1 VTVNL
6 ESVLRPLRRWPD
18 FESPELQAWDA
29 ADRLILD
36 EAGDRLLGADVAV
49 VGDNYGA
56 LTLGALHLGAAS
68 VHVHQ
73 DSLTGELALAANA
86 AASATS
92 HLAGAPMSF
101 ETRAVR
107 FRAIPLE
114 VGAFSACSLVLVRL
128 PRSLEALDEIA
139 AIVSAGAAPNV
150 TVLAGGRLKHL
161 SLSMNEV
168 LLRHFGSV
176 TATRA
181 RQKSRVL
188 VAQQPVVGAV
198 PEPRRRYYADLGLWV
213 VATGGVFAGASVDIG
228 TRAMLEV
235 LDQAPTVRRAI
246 DFGCGT
252 GVLATA
258 LARSQPGAEIVA
270 SDVSVSAVASARLTA
285 EANGVRIATKRD
297 DALSLEPNASADLI
311 VLNPPFHSGAA
322 VHSSAATRMFEAAA
336 RVLGPGGELWTVWNS
351 HLAYKPALRKAI
363 GATREVSRT
372 AKFTVTVSTR

>member
-1 VTVNL
+1 MTVDL
-6 ESVLRPLRRWPD
+6 ESVLRQLRRWPD
-18 FESPELQAWDA
+18 FESRDLQAWDA

-36 EAGDRLLGADVAV
+36 EAGDRVLGADVAV

-56 LTLGALHLGAAS
+56 LTIGALHLGAAS
-68 VHVHQ
+68 VSVHQ
-73 DSLTGELALAANA
+73 DSLTGELALAANTA
-86 AASATS
+86 ALLAAKDQRAVQYRAVP
-92 HLAGAPMSF
+92 LEAGAF
-101 ETRAVR
+101 
-107 FRAIPLE
+107 
-114 VGAFSACSLVLVRL
+114 VGSSLVLARL
-128 PRSLEALDEIA
+128 PRSLEALEEIA
-139 AIVSAGAAPNV
+139 AIVSAGSAQDV
-150 TVLAGGRLKHL
+150 TVLAGGRLKHM

-168 LLRHFGSV
+168 LQRHFGSV

-188 VAQQPVVGAV
+188 VAKHPVSGAA
-198 PEPRRRYYADLGLWV
+198 PEPRRRFYADLGLWV

-258 LARSQPGAEIVA
+258 LARLQPGAEIVA

-285 EANGVRIATKRD
+285 EANGVRIHTQRD
-297 DALSLEPNASADLI
+297 DALSLEPDASADLI

-322 VHSSAATRMFEAAA
+322 VHSGAATRMFEAAA
-336 RVLGPGGELWTVWNS
+336 RVLRPGGELWTVWNS
-351 HLAYKPALRKAI
+351 HLAYKPALRSTV
-363 GATREVSRT
+363 GATREISRT
-372 AKFTVTVSTR
+372 AKFTVTVSTAER

>member
-1 VTVNL
+1 MTVDL
-6 ESVLRPLRRWPD
+6 ESVLRHLRRWPD
-18 FESPELQAWDA
+18 FESPELRAWDA

-68 VHVHQ
+68 VRVHQ
-73 DSLTGELALAANA
+73 DSLAGERALAANA
-86 AASATS
+86 AALSVEADQRVA
-92 HLAGAPMSF
+92 HFRAVPLEAGAFADS
-101 ETRAVR
+101 
-107 FRAIPLE
+107 
-114 VGAFSACSLVLVRL
+114 SLVLVRL

-139 AIVSAGAAPNV
+139 AIVAADAAPNV
-150 TVLAGGRLKHL
+150 IVLAGGRLKHM

-188 VAQQPVVGAV
+188 VAQHPIAGAV

-228 TRAMLEV
+228 ARAMLEV
-235 LDQAPTVRRAI
+235 LDRAPTVRRAI

-258 LARSQPGAEIVA
+258 LARLQPGAEIVA
-270 SDVSVSAVASARLTA
+270 SDNSVSAVASARLTT
-285 EANGVRIATKRD
+285 ETNGLRIETKRD
-297 DALSLEPNASADLI
+297 DALSLEPDASADLI
-311 VLNPPFHSGAA
+311 LLNPPFHSGAA
-322 VHSSAATRMFEAAA
+322 VHSGAATLMFDAAA
-336 RVLGPGGELWTVWNS
+336 RVLRPGGELWTVWNS
-351 HLAYKPALRKAI
+351 HLAYKPALRRAV
-363 GATREVSRT
+363 GVTREVSRT
-372 AKFTVTVSTR
+372 AKFTVTASTKQG

>member
-1 VTVNL
+1 VTVDL
-6 ESVLRPLRRWPD
+6 ESVFRHLRRWPD

-29 ADRLILD
+29 ADRLILA
-36 EAGDRLLGADVAV
+36 EAGDHLLGADVAV

-68 VHVHQ
+68 VRVHQ
-73 DSLTGELALAANA
+73 DSLAGERALAANA
-86 AASATS
+86 AARSAS
-92 HLAGAPMSF
+92 NDPRVAHF
-101 ETRAVR
+101 RAV
-107 FRAIPLE
+107 PLE
-114 VGAFSACSLVLVRL
+114 AGEFAASSLVLVRL

-139 AIVSAGAAPNV
+139 AVISAGAAPDV
-150 TVLAGGRLKHL
+150 TVLAGGRLKHM

-188 VAQQPVVGAV
+188 VAKHPVLGAV
-198 PEPRRRYYADLGLWV
+198 AEPRRRYYADLGLWV
-213 VATGGVFAGASVDIG
+213 VATGGVFAGASIDIG
-228 TRAMLEV
+228 TRAMLGV

-258 LARSQPGAEIVA
+258 LAQLQPGAEIVA
-270 SDVSVSAVASARLTA
+270 SDVSVSAVASARFTA
-285 EANGVRIATKRD
+285 EANSVRIETKRD
-297 DALSLEPNASADLI
+297 DALSGEPDASADLI

-322 VHSSAATRMFEAAA
+322 VHSGTAMRMFEGAA
-336 RVLGPGGELWTVWNS
+336 RVLRPGGELWTVWNS
-351 HLAYKPALRKAI
+351 HLAYKHALRKAI

-372 AKFTVTVSTR
+372 AKFTVTVSTKEG

>member
-1 VTVNL
+1 VTIDL
-6 ESVLRPLRRWPD
+6 ESVFRHLRRWPD

-36 EAGDRLLGADVAV
+36 EAGDRLRGADVTA
-49 VGDNYGA
+49 VGDTYGA
-56 LTLGALHLGAAS
+56 LTLGAFHLGAAS
-68 VHVHQ
+68 VRVHQ
-73 DSLTGELALAANA
+73 DSLTSELALAANA
-86 AASATS
+86 AALPAD
-92 HLAGAPMSF
+92 LDQ
-101 ETRAVR
+101 RDVQ

-114 VGAFSACSLVLVRL
+114 AGAFAASSLVLVRL

-139 AIVSAGAAPNV
+139 AIVAAGAAPEV
-150 TVLAGGRLKHL
+150 IVLAGGRLKHM

-168 LLRHFGSV
+168 LRRHFGSV

-188 VAQQPVVGAV
+188 VAQHPVVGAA
-198 PEPRRRYYADLGLWV
+198 PEPRRRYYADLGMWV
-213 VATGGVFAGASVDIG
+213 VATGGVFAGASIDIG

-258 LARSQPGAEIVA
+258 LARSQPGAGIVA
-270 SDVSVSAVASARLTA
+270 SDVSGSAVASARLTA
-285 EANGVRIATKRD
+285 EANGVRMETKRD
-297 DALSLEPNASADLI
+297 DALSLEPNASVDLI

-322 VHSSAATRMFEAAA
+322 VHSGAATRMFEAAA
-336 RVLGPGGELWTVWNS
+336 RVLRPGGELWTVWNS
-351 HLAYKPALRKAI
+351 HLAYKPALRNAV
-363 GATREVSRT
+363 GATREVLRT